1 MAEGPLE
8 GLRVLDLCEGQGA
21 LCARILAD
29 LGADVVKV
37 EPPAGDPSRRD
48 GLAWVAVNAN
58 KRGVTAELATADGR
72 ARFLRLAAAADV
84 VVESFAPGRLASLG
98 LGFPTLAGANPR
110 LVLVSITPYGQDG
123 PLAAAPASDLEVT
136 AASGALSLAGDPG
149 GPPLRTTLP
158 QSGLWAG
165 MYGAAG
171 ALAAL
176 AARERTGR
184 GQHVDTSMQSAM
196 ATVLPPAPLWWDVVG
211 DEHTRTGPYL
221 LGRSVVGARFRN
233 LWPSADGYVAF
244 ALQGGAIGRHT
255 GRELARWMGER
266 APLPAALAA
275 VDWDTFDNARL
286 SQAQV
291 DELETAV
298 GPFLASLTKA
308 EFYAGCVARGMLGYP
323 VSNAADIQADPQ
335 LEARGFWQELR
346 LADAGPAYR
355 FPGGFA
361 LFDGARPSLRRGAP
375 RVGEDDADAVW
386 RAAAVPD
393 GGVSI
398 GVKGTVAPP
407 SADRAAA
414 GKPTTALAG
423 LNVVEMGFAAAGP
436 LVGKYLGNLGA
447 EVIRIESSKNLD
459 VFRATYPPYK
469 DNQPGPDRAGMFA
482 FYNDGTRSVTLNL
495 KDPRGVELAKRLIAR
510 ADVLVESFTP
520 GTIERL
526 GLGPDALRAANPGL
540 VLLRSCNQGQ
550 TGPHA
555 RHPGY
560 GSQLTALA
568 GFVHLLGEKGRTP
581 ALLYGPY
588 IDYVAVGYG
597 LTAVLAALRQRER
610 TGAGCVIDLSQYEAG
625 VQFVA
630 AAILEEQVTGSSP
643 ERYGNRDRVAAPH
656 GSYPCAGTDRWVA
669 LSIWSD
675 EEWRRF
681 ARVLGDPAWAAD
693 PALATCVGR
702 RARTADLDRGIAEWT
717 SARDRAE
724 VVRLVRAADLRV
736 APVVTMS
743 ELFSDPQLVH
753 RNAWPALPHPVIGGI
768 HGMAP
773 PFLLSATPARL
784 ERAGPCLGADTES
797 VLADRLC
804 IGAAERAA
812 LREAGSLD

>member
-1 MAEGPLE
+1 
-8 GLRVLDLCEGQGA
+8 
-21 LCARILAD
+21 
-29 LGADVVKV
+29 
-37 EPPAGDPSRRD
+37 
-48 GLAWVAVNAN
+48 
-58 KRGVTAELATADGR
+58 
-72 ARFLRLAAAADV
+72 
-84 VVESFAPGRLASLG
+84 
-98 LGFPTLAGANPR
+98 
-110 LVLVSITPYGQDG
+110 
-123 PLAAAPASDLEVT
+123 
-136 AASGALSLAGDPG
+136 
-149 GPPLRTTLP
+149 
-158 QSGLWAG
+158 
-165 MYGAAG
+165 
-171 ALAAL
+171 AL

-244 ALQGGAIGRHT
+244 AFQGGAIGRHT
-255 GRELARWMGER
+255 GRELTRWMGER
-266 APLPAALAA
+266 APLPAALAT

-286 SQAQV
+286 TQAQV

-298 GPFLASLTKA
+298 APFLASLTKA

-346 LADAGPAYR
+346 LAGDGPAYR

-375 RVGEDDADAVW
+375 RVGEDDAVADGLW
-386 RAAAVPD
+386 PERAARRAPA
-393 GGVSI
+393 
-398 GVKGTVAPP
+398 GTRDA
-407 SADRAAA
+407 R
-414 GKPTTALAG
+414 ALAG

-520 GTIERL
+520 GTVERL

-597 LTAVLAALRQRER
+597 LTAVLAALRQRGR

-630 AAILEEQVTGSSP
+630 ATILEEQVTSHSP
-643 ERYGNRDRVAAPH
+643 ERDENRDRVAAPH
-656 GSYPCAGTDRWVA
+656 GSYPCAGSDHWVA

-675 EEWRRF
+675 DEWRRF
-681 ARVLGDPAWAAD
+681 TRVLGDPVWAAD
-693 PALATCVGR
+693 PALATGAGR
-702 RARTADLDRGIAEWT
+702 RAHTADLDRGIAEWT
-717 SARDRAE
+717 AARDRAD
-724 VVRLVRAADLRV
+724 VVRLVRAAGLRV
-736 APVVTMS
+736 APVVVMS
-743 ELFSDPQLVH
+743 ELFNDPQLVH
-753 RNAWPALPHPVIGGI
+753 RNAWPALPHPVIGTV

-784 ERAGPCLGADTES
+784 ERAGPCLGADTEA
-797 VLADRLC
+797 VLADRLG

-812 LREAGSLD
+812 LREAGALE